1 MSCFNNDIA
10 IGVTTDFERVDLE
23 SRFQMWG
30 MYLWLSTYR
39 VFMRMLCPKQG
50 DENELNLPISYH
62 PYYTQQ
68 TFQVGKRKLDIVFS
82 LGKHLIAKQIEV
94 IYCAACFELSISA
107 YGDNDADSTRT
118 SHSCSSAFLSQEVN

>member
-30 MYLWLSTYR
+30 MYLWLSTYK

-50 DENELNLPISYH
+50 DENDLNLPISYH

-68 TFQVGKRKLDIVFS
+68 SFQVGKRKLDIVFS
-82 LGKHLIAKQIEV
+82 LGKHLIGKEV
-94 IYCAACFELSISA
+94 ESIKAS
-107 YGDNDADSTRT
+107 GTI
-118 SHSCSSAFLSQEVN
+118 LK